1 MANVNV
7 VNLGGAKVGEF
18 ELLDEVFSG
27 EINDALLWEAV
38 KHYRASLR
46 QGTAATKVRKN
57 VSGAGKKLWKQKGT
71 GRARVGSIRTPLWR
85 GGGTVHGPQPRSYEY
100 QFPKK
105 KLMGALRSAIAA
117 KIADGK
123 FTIVD
128 TFELA
133 EGKTKLYRQA
143 LTKLEAGKTTLL
155 VESSRKLEEK
165 LYLGSRNLQGVELV
179 LSSEVHPYDLLRY
192 EHAIFSKDAIEAI
205 QETLKKSI
213 SKRQHA
219 AHAAS
224 AADAT
229 KEVA

>member
-1 MANVNV
+1 MANINV
-7 VNLGGAKVGEF
+7 VNLGGTKVGEF
-18 ELLDEVFSG
+18 ELADEVFSG
-27 EINDALLWEAV
+27 EINDALLWESV
-38 KHYRASLR
+38 KHYRAALR
-46 QGTAATKVRKN
+46 QGTHATKNRKL

-100 QFPKK
+100 QFPRK

-133 EGKTKLYRQA
+133 EGKTALYAKA
-143 LTKLEAGKTTLL
+143 LKTLEAGKTTLL
-155 VESSRKLEEK
+155 VESSRKLNEK

-192 EHAIFSKDAIEAI
+192 EHAIFSKDAIEAL
-205 QETLKKSI
+205 QETLKKFV
-213 SKRQHA
+213 SKRSKVA
-219 AHAAS
+219 AQ
-224 AADAT
+224 